1 MTYSGSTD
9 NLVFI
14 SKNYQRRLVTHGL
27 WQHRKQRGCCGGLH
41 TLGNPD
47 TLTPAAFSEL
57 KVPLSIKG
65 VLRKG
70 EDLKITDET
79 NLDGEATISLV
90 YL

>member
-1 MTYSGSTD
+1 M
-9 NLVFI
+9 L
-14 SKNYQRRLVTHGL
+14 RP
-27 WQHRKQRGCCGGLH
+27 LH

-57 KVPLSIKG
+57 KIPLSIKG

>member
-1 MTYSGSTD
+1 MLKT
-9 NLVFI
+9 FRI
-14 SKNYQRRLVTHGL
+14 RRINSNVKAHCP
-27 WQHRKQRGCCGGLH
+27 RSNR
-41 TLGNPD
+41 D

-79 NLDGEATISLV
+79 NLDGE
-90 YL
+90 